1 MFRSISAVLAI
12 PAATVL
18 LALALPAHGTAL
30 TGEPGVVSSS
40 ATPAPVLHWRSGK
53 GRSYLIPALEIPS
66 FLIALNIYDRNVY
79 GKKDFGTD
87 SGTLLNNINH
97 GKWVYDTDSFSM
109 NQFGHPYLGATMYGF
124 ARSSG
129 LSFLESLL
137 YSDAGSLLWELGGE
151 NTPPSQNDL
160 IVTSQSGALLGE
172 ALFRMSSLTLERGDG
187 DPSFWRKLGA
197 AVISP
202 PTALNRLL
210 FGERFK
216 TLFPRR
222 SPATF
227 TSMQFTGNL
236 QKARSANGVAADF
249 NRRQV
254 GVDFTMS
261 YGLPGKDGYKYTRP
275 FDYFNF
281 KCTTISG
288 SDILE
293 NIMVRGLLTGRKY
306 EIGDNYRGVW
316 GLYATYDFL
325 SPTVFRV
332 SNTSLSLGTNG
343 QWWLSRNTAL
353 QGAALAGP
361 GYGAGGTVPAQ
372 GLRNYHMGASAF
384 GLISL
389 RLISVNKFMLNANLR
404 AYNITGARSPDSG
417 AAELIGR
424 GDVSFT
430 VQIYGPHSIGL
441 QYVESRRYSHF
452 SNLGGSYQ
460 KVGMASFAYI
470 LSFEPHFGA
479 VEWRDGMD
487 SGNR

>member
-1 MFRSISAVLAI
+1 MSRTRSAVLAGQAAAGLLVLFFPAQGAAQPGE
-12 PAATVL
+12 PAAISST
-18 LALALPAHGTAL
+18 TAK
-30 TGEPGVVSSS
+30 
-40 ATPAPVLHWRSGK
+40 APVLHWRSGR

-66 FLIALNIYDRNVY
+66 FLLALTMYDRTVY
-79 GKKDFGTD
+79 GQKDFGSTP
-87 SGTLLNNINH
+87 STLWHNINH
-97 GKWVYDTDSFSM
+97 AHWVYDTDSFSM
-109 NQFGHPYLGATMYGF
+109 NQFGHPYLGSMMYGF

-129 LSFLESLL
+129 LSFFESLL

-151 NTPPSQNDL
+151 TTDPSMNDL

-187 DPSFWRKLGA
+187 DPGFWRQLGA
-197 AVISP
+197 AAISP

-222 SPATF
+222 NPSTY
-227 TSMQFTGNL
+227 TSMQLTGNL
-236 QKARSANGVAADF
+236 QKSRSASGVASDF

-306 EIGDNYRGVW
+306 ESGDNYRGIW
-316 GLYATYDFL
+316 GLYATYDYL

-332 SNTSLSLGTNG
+332 SNTSLALGTNG
-343 QWWLSRNTAL
+343 QWWLTRRTAL
-353 QGAALAGP
+353 QGAVLAGP
-361 GYGAGGTVPAQ
+361 GYGAGGTVPAH
-372 GLRNYHMGASAF
+372 GLRNYHLGASLY
-384 GLISL
+384 GLLSL
-389 RLISVNKFMLNANLR
+389 RLIVDKALMLNVNIR
-404 AYNITGARSPDSG
+404 AYDISGIRSPESG
-417 AAELIGR
+417 AAEMIAR
-424 GDVSFT
+424 SDASIT
-430 VQIYGPHSIGL
+430 VPIYGPHSVGF

-452 SNLGGSYQ
+452 PTYGGVYQ
-460 KVGMASFAYI
+460 KVGMTSVAYI
-470 LSFEPHFGA
+470 FSFEPHFGA